1 MNEFIK
7 VTSITPN
14 SGSIYSLI
22 NELQCSL
29 GECEDDQ
36 ILSDSAPTIF
46 PELSNLFGYG
56 CVRPVRPIL
65 SLNQAIRAWN
75 RSLCDDL
82 SVFIGGLLM
91 RRPRYF
97 ELLKLLSER
106 GRDSLKPP
114 ISPIFRSILYFSLVQ
129 SRFETFFQFE
139 PRDQYVTSVLP
150 ACVSLSKLADLPL
163 LFQDFIQVYCCNV
176 ARQRRFLPDLIEFW
190 DQRILG
196 KEDLSQ
202 MAGNRSICWFKHFR
216 DILAVDLILL
226 YGHLKLLSVP
236 IEEIQA
242 AQLIYLIFDKFE
254 AEGKGKIIRSK
265 ENNSEANSSSQPV
278 IIKDAFRWK
287 HRWNLV
293 SKSISTSQES
303 TNPLD
308 QSVPETVITW
318 YRTILQFGKTAFS
331 LPEPDW
337 RDDQYGTPNISN
349 RPQVGNVFTMH
360 TTDPIE
366 RSEL

>member
-14 SGSIYSLI
+14 SGSIFSLI
-22 NELQCSL
+22 NDLQCSL
-29 GECEDDQ
+29 GECEDDH
-36 ILSDSAPTIF
+36 ILSDSTPTIF
-46 PELSNLFGYG
+46 PELSNLFGFG
-56 CVRPVRPIL
+56 CVRPDRPIL
-65 SLNQAIRAWN
+65 TLNQAIRAWN
-75 RSLCDDL
+75 RSLNDDL
-82 SVFIGGLLM
+82 SVFIGGLLI
-91 RRPRYF
+91 RKPRYF

-129 SRFETFFQFE
+129 NRFETFFQYE
-139 PRDQYVTSVLP
+139 PRDRYVASVFP

-163 LFQDFIQVYCCNV
+163 LLQDFIQVYCCNA

-190 DQRILG
+190 DQKILG
-196 KEDLSQ
+196 KKDLHQ
-202 MAGNRSICWFKHFR
+202 LAGNRSICWFKHFR

-226 YGHLKLLSVP
+226 YGHLKFLSAP

-254 AEGKGKIIRSK
+254 SEGKSKIIK
-265 ENNSEANSSSQPV
+265 TNGEAGIRHPIV
-278 IIKDAFRWK
+278 IKDFLRWK
-287 HRWNLV
+287 HRWNLI
-293 SKSISTSQES
+293 SKSISQD
-303 TNPLD
+303 PLT

-337 RDDQYGTPNISN
+337 RDDNFGTPNSLN
-349 RPQVGNVFTMH
+349 HPQVGNVFTMN
-360 TTDPIE
+360 TTDPIDRSE